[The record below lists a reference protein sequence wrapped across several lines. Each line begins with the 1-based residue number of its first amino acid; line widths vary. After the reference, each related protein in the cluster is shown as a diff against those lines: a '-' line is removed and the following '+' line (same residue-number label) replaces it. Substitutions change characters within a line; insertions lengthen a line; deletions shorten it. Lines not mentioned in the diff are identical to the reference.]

1 VGGRLRWLWHEFGD
15 AFGRV
20 PTVLIEP
27 AECDE
32 TARVYP
38 APTWR

>member
-1 VGGRLRWLWHEFGD
+1 MR
-15 AFGRV
+15 FGRV

-27 AECDE
+27 AEGDE